1 MERRGDRDE
10 AGLRA
15 SHHPTAGTATAM
27 RADGMRTAHCILQP
41 GSERKEGIWSVKRR
55 SSVLERTPP
64 CAAVKQSSPSASAAA
79 WLFFS
84 TLLFG
89 SQCFPAQ
96 RVASLY
102 IHPVEPSRSLSSQY
116 NAARPDRCAP
126 PNLSHKVGWMQDQV
140 RVQHKGDLC
149 ALGRIPLTDYRPAFV
164 SIQKVHPK

>member
-1 MERRGDRDE
+1 
-10 AGLRA
+10 
-15 SHHPTAGTATAM
+15 M

-96 RVASLY
+96 RVASCA
-102 IHPVEPSRSLSSQY
+102 RCRA
-116 NAARPDRCAP
+116 NA
-126 PNLSHKVGWMQDQV
+126 MQH
-140 RVQHKGDLC
+140 VQTG
-149 ALGRIPLTDYRPAFV
+149 
-164 SIQKVHPK
+164 VHPRI